1 MARPK
6 KREQDALF
14 DPELAELPEGARWRE
29 WMGRVEAAIFAAR
42 DPVPREALAKLV
54 GQSCKLDDLLKDIA
68 DELRA
73 RPYDLV
79 FVAGGYQLRT
89 KPRFSAAIRAANAGE
104 LRDVGL
110 PELTPT
116 ELLAVTAIAY
126 LQPATRAELSRLA
139 GKEISRDVIGRL
151 KRLDL
156 IDGTLRAPEPG
167 APFAY
172 VTTRKFLEVFGLAT
186 LRDLP
191 DIEQLED
198 EGLPRRPQSTSTAPW
213 GLSKMTVKFS
223 KGTVSSRA
231 PSSKTRP
238 MAYRSPSRHTFE
250 AIAARRRAR
259 DKPPRQSPQPQKIH
273 HKTSRPP
280 RRSATSLRSSP

>member
-1 MARPK
+1 MSRPK

-14 DPELAELPEGARWRE
+14 DRDLADVPGGARWRE

-54 GQSCKLDDLLKDIA
+54 GQSCKLDDLIGDIV

-104 LRDVGL
+104 LCDASI

-116 ELLAVTAIAY
+116 EILAVTAIAY

-139 GKEISRDVIGRL
+139 GKEISRDVIGGL

-156 IDGTLRAPEPG
+156 IDGALRAPEPG

-172 VTTRKFLEVFGLAT
+172 VTTKKFLEVFGLAG

-191 DIEQLED
+191 DIERLED
-198 EGLPRRPQSTSTAPW
+198 AGLLQRPANEIDLD
-213 GLSKMTVKFS
+213 GVL
-223 KGTVSSRA
+223 GIRA
-231 PSSKTRP
+231 D
-238 MAYRSPSRHTFE
+238 AVELAEEFE
-250 AIAARRRAR
+250 H
-259 DKPPRQSPQPQKIH
+259 D
-273 HKTSRPP
+273 
-280 RRSATSLRSSP
+280 

>member
-1 MARPK
+1 MSRPK
-6 KREQDALF
+6 KREQGALF
-14 DPELAELPEGARWRE
+14 DRDLADVPGGARWRE

-42 DPVPREALAKLV
+42 DPVPREAMAKLV
-54 GQSCKLDDLLKDIA
+54 GQSCELDDLIGDIV

-104 LRDVGL
+104 LRDASIH
-110 PELTPT
+110 ELTPT

-126 LQPATRAELSRLA
+126 LQPATRAEISRLA
-139 GKEISRDVIGRL
+139 GKEISRDVIGGL

-156 IDGTLRAPEPG
+156 IDGALRAPEPG

-172 VTTRKFLEVFGLAT
+172 VTTKKFLEVFGLAT

-191 DIEQLED
+191 DLERLED
-198 EGLPRRPQSTSTAPW
+198 EGLLRRPQLENDLDGAL
-213 GLSKMTVKFS
+213 GLVQDDGKVFEREMEFEDAELE
-223 KGTVSSRA
+223 GTTDDA
-231 PSSKTRP
+231 
-238 MAYRSPSRHTFE
+238 
-250 AIAARRRAR
+250 
-259 DKPPRQSPQPQKIH
+259 
-273 HKTSRPP
+273 
-280 RRSATSLRSSP
+280 